1 MDKLWPFPRCYA
13 CFVNS
18 DCLHISGQFFFF
30 GEYEGALISTT
41 TRPCYFVLIIFF
53 KLNKSPKGAYKINNA
68 EMQTIYYFFF
78 SKMDLDILAI
88 YKKATKQQ
96 QIDSFPNR
104 WSTGWWTFQQNETN
118 SKSSVIAVNYRRVKM
133 NTTSSLSDVFNRVQ
147 EHVWQRR
154 DRRVDGW
161 MLADSPWTVG
171 ILCWLYLMTTIVW
184 GPNWMK
190 HRKAWQLHRL
200 ILAYNCTQV
209 AWNGYIFYQVTK
221 NVDIFFYKLEYYL

>member
-1 MDKLWPFPRCYA
+1 
-13 CFVNS
+13 
-18 DCLHISGQFFFF
+18 
-30 GEYEGALISTT
+30 
-41 TRPCYFVLIIFF
+41 
-53 KLNKSPKGAYKINNA
+53 
-68 EMQTIYYFFF
+68 
-78 SKMDLDILAI
+78 
-88 YKKATKQQ
+88 
-96 QIDSFPNR
+96 
-104 WSTGWWTFQQNETN
+104 
-118 SKSSVIAVNYRRVKM
+118 M